1 MCGRFTQNYTWEEV
15 YEFLNVFGTPRNLR
29 PRYNIAPTTNVD
41 VIRLDREGRRELV
54 SMRWGLVPFFWKKSL
69 KEVPATFNARAE
81 TIAEK
86 PMFRDSFKRRRCIIP
101 ASGFFE
107 WTDET
112 DGKQPHLFTAADGSP
127 ILAFAGLWD
136 RWIDPAT
143 KEEILSCTIIV
154 SGASEWMTPYHD
166 RMPVLLRAEDFDA
179 WLNGSLG
186 ADALRRPPK
195 ARCANGRCRGSTI
208 SSLRSRGTTT
218 NCNGRNSYSPA
229 RTDSALEIR
238 AARSAL

>member
-15 YEFLNVFGTPRNLR
+15 YAFLKVFGTPRNLR
-29 PRYNIAPTTNVD
+29 PHYNIAPTTIVD

-54 SMRWGLVPFFWKKSL
+54 SMRWGLVPYFWKKSL

-107 WTDET
+107 WTGEK
-112 DGKQPHLFTAADGSP
+112 GEKQPHLFTAADGSP
-127 ILAFAGLWD
+127 ILALAGLWD

-143 KEEILSCTIIV
+143 KEEILSCTVIV
-154 SGASEWMTPYHD
+154 TSASAWMT
-166 RMPVLLRAEDFDA
+166 A
-179 WLNGSLG
+179 
-186 ADALRRPPK
+186 
-195 ARCANGRCRGSTI
+195 
-208 SSLRSRGTTT
+208 
-218 NCNGRNSYSPA
+218 
-229 RTDSALEIR
+229 
-238 AARSAL
+238 

>member
-15 YEFLNVFGTPRNLR
+15 YAFLKVFGTPRNLR
-29 PRYNIAPTTNVD
+29 PHYNIAPTTIVD

-54 SMRWGLVPFFWKKSL
+54 SMRWGLVPYFWKKSL

-101 ASGFFE
+101 ASRFF
-107 WTDET
+107 
-112 DGKQPHLFTAADGSP
+112 ADGSP

-143 KEEILSCTIIV
+143 KEELLSCTVIV
-154 SGASEWMTPYHD
+154 SGASDWMTPYHD
-166 RMPVLLRAEDFDA
+166 RMPVLLPAQDFDA

-186 ADALRRPPK
+186 ADALRPATESVLREWPVSRRVNRTGVGDDDP
-195 ARCANGRCRGSTI
+195 TI
-208 SSLRSRGTTT
+208 VERV
-218 NCNGRNSYSPA
+218 
-229 RTDSALEIR
+229 E
-238 AARSAL
+238 AA